1 MTVIAAP
8 KNHQAVIGITSTWS
22 PERNQH
28 ELWDAYT
35 AAVSMAGGIPIILP
49 ATSSYSSYDAY
60 LDIIDGLILS
70 GGQDIMPLSYG
81 QEPQTGFE
89 LTWQMEPTRDNFE
102 LELCSRALERN
113 LPILGICRGEQLLAV
128 ANGGTLWQDTAFTP
142 ARGGGSAQDSSGSQ
156 RPATASTGGS
166 AQGSGSQGSGSAL
179 HGDSDGGGSA
189 PHGGTGKIRHY
200 QIAPWSLPSHYIEVD
215 DGSLLSSIVGQKS
228 IAVNSLHHQAI
239 RAVPEGLVVSA
250 HAADGTIEAIES
262 PGHRFV
268 LGVQWH
274 PERMSPSDSASCAIF
289 KAFVS
294 ACACATE

>member
-1 MTVIAAP
+1 MTVTAAP
-8 KNHQAVIGITSTWS
+8 KQHRSVIGITSTWS

-49 ATSSYSSYDAY
+49 AISSYSSYDAY

-70 GGQDIMPLSYG
+70 GGQDIMPLCYG

-89 LTWQMEPTRDNFE
+89 LTWQMEPTRDSFE
-102 LELCSRALERN
+102 LELCRRALERN

-142 ARGGGSAQDSSGSQ
+142 ARGGGSTQGS
-156 RPATASTGGS
+156 RGDKWPATTSTGGS
-166 AQGSGSQGSGSAL
+166 AQDGRTQGRGSAL
-179 HGDSDGGGSA
+179 HGGPDSGGSA
-189 PHGGTGKIRHY
+189 QDSGTEKIRHY
-200 QIAPWSLPSHYIEVD
+200 QIAPWNLPSHYIEVD
-215 DGSLLSSIVGQKS
+215 EGSLLSSIVGQKS

-239 RAVPEGLVVSA
+239 RAVPNGLVVSA
-250 HAADGTIEAIES
+250 YAADGTIEAIES